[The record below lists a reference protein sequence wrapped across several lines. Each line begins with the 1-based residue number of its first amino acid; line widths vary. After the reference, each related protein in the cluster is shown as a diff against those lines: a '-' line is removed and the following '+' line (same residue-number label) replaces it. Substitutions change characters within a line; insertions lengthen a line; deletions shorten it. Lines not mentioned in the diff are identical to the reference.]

1 MSPRAAQAGLGSG
14 SGYTHGMT
22 EDRRPRF
29 LDLRR
34 IALPVTALV
43 SILHRLSGVLLFLTL
58 PLLLFMLERSLASA
72 QGFDELLGL
81 FDSNLARLAL
91 LPLLWA
97 LSHHLL
103 AGLRVLLLDVDVGVD
118 IRAARLSARSVSL
131 AAPLLALILWGVL
144 L

>member
-1 MSPRAAQAGLGSG
+1 M
-14 SGYTHGMT
+14 
-22 EDRRPRF
+22 
-29 LDLRR
+29 
-34 IALPVTALV
+34 PVTALV